1 MFSSLLSSM
10 LYKLNS
16 TSGGEWSSWVTP
28 CSSNPLHLLP
38 LTRLSLSTPHTA
50 HLSTTDIAYPTLPLP
65 VPDVFPFY
73 EKCPSNLFSQL
84 LQPFGLGID
93 ITVSDDPFL
102 MHQVEIKVNF
112 CVVFTQRAHFAFVTM
127 LQLRSHVR
135 FFQPHGLQPASLS
148 VHRTSQASILECVA
162 IPFFMGSSRSRD

>member
-1 MFSSLLSSM
+1 MSRGCIFMFCFVYPWPTSLDRPLIKSNWTDRIYGWEYCLFSHVICCLVWSRCLIRNLCWKSKSSVLLVVFLTCVGHERKKTVRTGERMFSSLLSSM

-73 EKCPSNLFSQL
+73 EKCPSNLFS
-84 LQPFGLGID
+84 
-93 ITVSDDPFL
+93 
-102 MHQVEIKVNF
+102 
-112 CVVFTQRAHFAFVTM
+112 
-127 LQLRSHVR
+127 
-135 FFQPHGLQPASLS
+135 
-148 VHRTSQASILECVA
+148 
-162 IPFFMGSSRSRD
+162 